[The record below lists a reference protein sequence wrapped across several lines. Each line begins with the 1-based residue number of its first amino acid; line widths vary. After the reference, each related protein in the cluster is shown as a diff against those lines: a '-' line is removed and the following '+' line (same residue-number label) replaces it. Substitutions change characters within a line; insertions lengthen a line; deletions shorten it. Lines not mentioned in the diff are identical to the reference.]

1 MHAIEVYL
9 QNSKATSLA
18 GIYIHIPFC
27 RQACHYCN
35 FHFST
40 SLHLREP
47 MLSSIQKEISLQKD
61 FIDPSERIDTIY
73 FGGGTPSILSA
84 GEINGL
90 LEMIHRTFS
99 IAAHPEIT
107 LEANPDDV
115 SFATVVR
122 WMQSGI
128 NRLSMGIQSFHNE
141 ELVWMNRSH
150 TAQDS
155 LKCIDE
161 IIMAGIQNFS
171 ADLIFGSPLLSDA
184 QLQESIGI
192 VLQKNIPH
200 LSCYALT
207 VEPKTALGYQVSKK
221 IVPPTDPDKQAAQFL
236 MLSNQLQAGGYE
248 HYEISNY
255 ARPGMHSRH
264 NSSYWKG
271 KPYYGFGPSAH
282 SFNGNNRR
290 RWNISNNAL
299 YIQSLQQEII
309 PFEEETLSSEQQLNE
324 YIMTSLRTAKGLQLD
339 YVLEKFGNPA
349 KASILKN
356 IDGFISDG
364 KVLLSSQDAILL
376 TTEGKLFADGIAAA
390 LFV

>member
-150 TAQDS
+150 TAEDS

-161 IIMAGIQNFS
+161 IKMAGIQNFS

-184 QLQESIGI
+184 KLQESIGI

-221 IVPPTDPDKQAAQFL
+221 IVPPADPDKQAAQFL

-309 PFEEETLSSEQQLNE
+309 PFEEETLSFEQQLNE

-339 YVLEKFGNPA
+339 YVLEKFGNTA
-349 KASILKN
+349 KASILKS
-356 IDGFISDG
+356 IDGFISEG